1 MSAVD
6 PKKPIQTSELDP
18 NFYKEIQSRMGGG
31 VLTHCLTCGTCTAGC
46 PVHEVDP
53 TFDPRRIAH
62 QVILGMKEY
71 FLNNPQIPYSCNYC
85 GFCEQNCP
93 HGINIGE
100 LSIAL
105 REWLVDQG
113 VGPLPRHKS
122 MRDDLTFAT
131 SEEYKTFLP
140 DPDTGTCER
149 VFFPGCTL
157 PGYSPELVIQTWNYL
172 RQRLPGTGIILHCCG
187 ALAHDLGMH
196 DWYHEVN
203 DTLGSEIRK
212 MGATELITGCPDCY
226 HTLKRTRPDF
236 RLRNLYEVIEEIGVP
251 EGIHGNGYTFTL
263 HDSCKARHETGMQ
276 QSVRNLIKDMDFQIE
291 QIMYS
296 GELTRCCGQG
306 GLTIALNPFRVINLT
321 KLRIS
326 NTHHEMLTY
335 CAACRET
342 FSMHRPSVT
351 ILDLMFN
358 PDWEQTKSKPLT
370 SPKQRRENQLN
381 LKDKLRSLS
390 QKP

>member
-1 MSAVD
+1 MSVAE
-6 PKKPIQTSELDP
+6 PKEPIKASELDP
-18 NFYKEIQSRMGGG
+18 SFYKEIQSRMGGEP
-31 VLTHCLTCGTCTAGC
+31 LTHCLTCGTCTAGC
-46 PVHEVDP
+46 LVREVDQS
-53 TFDPRRIAH
+53 FNPRRIAH
-62 QVILGMKEY
+62 QVILGMKDY
-71 FLNNPQIPYSCNYC
+71 FLKNPQIPYSCNYC
-85 GFCEQNCP
+85 GFCAQNCP
-93 HGINIGE
+93 YGINIGE
-100 LSIAL
+100 LCIAL

-149 VFFPGCTL
+149 VFFPGCNL
-157 PGYSPELVIQTWNYL
+157 PAYSPDLVIKTWNYL
-172 RQRLPGTGIILHCCG
+172 RERLPGTGIILHCCG
-187 ALAHDLGMH
+187 ALAHDLGLH
-196 DWYHEVN
+196 DLFGEVSGI
-203 DTLGSEIRK
+203 LGNEVRK
-212 MGATELITGCPDCY
+212 LGATELITGCPDCY
-226 HTLKRTRPDF
+226 YTIKRTKPDF

-263 HDSCKARHETGMQ
+263 HDSCKARNEKGMQ
-276 QSVRNLIKDMDFQIE
+276 QSVRNLLGVMDFQIE
-291 QIMYS
+291 PIMYS

-321 KLRIS
+321 KLRIAD
-326 NTHHEMLTY
+326 THYEMLTY

-342 FSMHRPSVT
+342 FSMHRPSLT

-370 SPKQRRENQLN
+370 GPKQRRENQLN
-381 LKDKLRSLS
+381 LKYKLRS
-390 QKP
+390 